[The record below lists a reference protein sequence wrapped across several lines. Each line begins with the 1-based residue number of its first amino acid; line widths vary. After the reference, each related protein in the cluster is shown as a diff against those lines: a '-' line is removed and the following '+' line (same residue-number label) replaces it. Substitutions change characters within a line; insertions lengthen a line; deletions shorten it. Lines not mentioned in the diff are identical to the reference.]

1 MTAVHNPA
9 SEPAP
14 TTSSSSSPSREQ
26 AALVAA
32 GILLASDLSLDTVL
46 QRLVE
51 LAVRLTEARYGALA
65 VLAPDGSIA
74 DFVTV
79 GLEQAE
85 REAIGDLPRGQGV
98 LGLLM
103 ADPHPLRLTRIQD
116 HPSSVG
122 FPEHH
127 PQMTTFLGT
136 PVRAKGRVFGN
147 LYLTDKGGGLAF
159 DDADEA
165 LLVTLASQ
173 AGVAIANAQNFSEL
187 QQRERWLQALHQTT
201 SAILARGSVESLLAA
216 IVRVAREISES
227 ELAAVVLPHQPGSSR
242 LRVVAVDG
250 HRSHRLEHLEL
261 PRSGTASH
269 AVMRS
274 GRPRLVEKGSAQIA
288 WIGKAGVEVGA
299 VMVVPL
305 TVQQRVEGTILIARP
320 PAGPTFRPEDMNL
333 LDSFAIQAAL
343 AIDYL
348 NIQREL
354 QRLAVLEERH
364 RIARDIHDEPVQAL
378 IYLSRRLERLAA
390 EPELTG
396 PAASQLGEIRNLA
409 IAVADGLRQL
419 TEGLRSETL
428 DEQGLG
434 PALEELGERFSQ
446 RAHVDVTVRIE
457 GTQQRWPEAVE
468 RGWLRIAQEALSNV
482 ERHANAGHVAVRL
495 DSRTDSLRLA
505 ISDDGIGFRMVGGRP
520 VHDGLGM
527 LGMRERADLL
537 GGRLGVR
544 SQPGRG
550 TLVVARIGSA
560 HLEPPA
566 DSKD

>member
-1 MTAVHNPA
+1 
-9 SEPAP
+9 
-14 TTSSSSSPSREQ
+14 
-26 AALVAA
+26 
-32 GILLASDLSLDTVL
+32 VL

-51 LAVRLTEARYGALA
+51 LAARLTEARYGALA

-74 DFVTV
+74 DFLTV
-79 GLEQAE
+79 GLDQAQ
-85 REAIGDLPRGQGV
+85 RDAIGDPPRGRGV
-98 LGLLM
+98 LGLLVSN
-103 ADPHPLRLTRIQD
+103 PHPLRLTRIQD

-122 FPEHH
+122 FPKHH

-136 PVRAKGRVFGN
+136 PVLSKGRVFGN
-147 LYLTDKGGGLAF
+147 LYLTDKAGGRPF
-159 DDADEA
+159 DQADET
-165 LLVTLASQ
+165 LLVVLASQ
-173 AGVAIANAQNFSEL
+173 AGVAIANAQTFREL

-201 SAILARGSVESLLAA
+201 SAILARGSVESLLMA

-227 ELAAVVLPHQPGSSR
+227 DLAAVALPRQPGSAR
-242 LRVVAVDG
+242 LQLVAVDG
-250 HRSHRLEHLEL
+250 RGSHRLEHLEL

-274 GRPRLVEKGSAQIA
+274 GRPRLVEAGSAQIA
-288 WIGKAGVEVGA
+288 WIAKAGVEVGA

-320 PAGPTFRPEDMNL
+320 PSGPPFRPEDMNL

-348 NIQREL
+348 HIQQEL

-396 PAASQLGEIRNLA
+396 PAASQLEEIRNLA

-428 DEQGLG
+428 EEQGLG
-434 PALEELGERFSQ
+434 PALVELGERFSQ
-446 RAHVDVTVRIE
+446 RAQVEVAVRIE
-457 GTQQRWPEAVE
+457 GSPRRWPEAVE

-482 ERHANAGHVAVRL
+482 ERHANAGHVMVCL
-495 DSRTDSLRLA
+495 DSRPAWLRLA
-505 ISDDGIGFRMVGGRP
+505 VSDDGIGFRLLRGRP
-520 VHDGLGM
+520 IHDGLGM
-527 LGMRERADLL
+527 LGMRERASLL
-537 GGRLGVR
+537 GGRLRVR

-550 TLVVARIGSA
+550 TLVVARISSA
-560 HLEPPA
+560 LLPA
-566 DSKD
+566 HSEG